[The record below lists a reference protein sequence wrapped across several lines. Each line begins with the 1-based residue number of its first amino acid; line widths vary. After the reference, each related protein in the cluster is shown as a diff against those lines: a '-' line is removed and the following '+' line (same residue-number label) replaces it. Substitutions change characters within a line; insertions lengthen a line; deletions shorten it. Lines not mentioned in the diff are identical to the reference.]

1 MSIKKIETRLNK
13 MSISNINE
21 ICRKM
26 KVECTGKSK
35 KKMIQELL
43 LPFKMKYR
51 MKRKRSTTN
60 NTKCHNDIDLQLNEF
75 VEGQYVNLGRYC
87 VSLEDIS
94 GMIDGILTEK
104 MSEVDTAYLRTL
116 ANPYTNKPLTQE
128 NISDIQTMLVR
139 NGEQELL
146 KKFEISLRKRTIR
159 QQVELS
165 NDGEYFEDESDTDE
179 DSDDDTDAEYVNIFT
194 IGDTEYEDFHYN
206 DYESE
211 DETDIEEEIEQIS
224 TEAEALEYAR
234 TKPTA
239 EVFAELIEKFPNIES
254 QLEAIVFDN

>member
-21 ICRKM
+21 ICIKM
-26 KVECTGKSK
+26 KVECTGKIK

-51 MKRKRSTTN
+51 MKRKRDNSN
-60 NTKCHNDIDLQLNEF
+60 NTKCHNDNDLQLNEF
-75 VEGQYVNLGRYC
+75 VEGKYVNLGRYC

-94 GMIDGILTEK
+94 GMVDNILTLK
-104 MSEVDTAYLRTL
+104 PSEVGENAFRRTL
-116 ANPYTNKPLTQE
+116 ANPYTNNSITPKNIRDIREMLQRNNE
-128 NISDIQTMLVR
+128 NELLRRFNISIRERTFQ
-139 NGEQELL
+139 EQV
-146 KKFEISLRKRTIR
+146 F
-159 QQVELS
+159 LS
-165 NDGEYFEDESDTDE
+165 NDYE
-179 DSDDDTDAEYVNIFT
+179 SDDDFD
-194 IGDTEYEDFHYN
+194 DS
-206 DYESE
+206 SE

-254 QLEAIVFDN
+254 QLEAIVFN

>member
-26 KVECTGKSK
+26 KVERTGKSK

-75 VEGQYVNLGRYC
+75 VEGKYVNLGRYC

-94 GMIDGILTEK
+94 GMIDGILTLRP
-104 MSEVDTAYLRTL
+104 SEVGENAFRRTL
-116 ANPYTNKPLTQE
+116 ANPYTNNSITPK
-128 NISDIQTMLVR
+128 NISDIREMLQR
-139 NGEQELL
+139 NNENELL
-146 KKFEISLRKRTIR
+146 IISNIKNT
-159 QQVELS
+159 
-165 NDGEYFEDESDTDE
+165 
-179 DSDDDTDAEYVNIFT
+179 IFT
-194 IGDTEYEDFHYN
+194 FSN
-206 DYESE
+206 LS
-211 DETDIEEEIEQIS
+211 
-224 TEAEALEYAR
+224 
-234 TKPTA
+234 
-239 EVFAELIEKFPNIES
+239 
-254 QLEAIVFDN
+254 

>member
-26 KVECTGKSK
+26 KVERTGKSK

-75 VEGQYVNLGRYC
+75 VEGKYVNLGRYC

-94 GMIDGILTEK
+94 GMIDGILTLRP
-104 MSEVDTAYLRTL
+104 SEVGENAFRRTL
-116 ANPYTNKPLTQE
+116 ANPYTNNSITPK
-128 NISDIQTMLVR
+128 NISDIREMLQR
-139 NGEQELL
+139 NNENELL
-146 KKFEISLRKRTIR
+146 RRFDISIRERTFPE
-159 QQVELS
+159 QVFLS
-165 NDGEYFEDESDTDE
+165 NDY
-179 DSDDDTDAEYVNIFT
+179 DSDDDSDE
-194 IGDTEYEDFHYN
+194 DT
-206 DYESE
+206 
-211 DETDIEEEIEQIS
+211 TDIEEEIEQIS
-224 TEAEALEYAR
+224 TEDEALEYAR

-239 EVFAELIEKFPNIES
+239 EVLVELIDKFPNIED
-254 QLEAIVFDN
+254 QLEAIVFN